1 MSKNVTFP
9 IAKLLK
15 EKGFN
20 EPCDDYYTSKGML
33 NSDGYG
39 DIIFDQGFNS
49 HDYEKMLKFD
59 YSDFDKKQKEDY
71 FLCPT
76 ISDVVD
82 WLLEKHGIWISVF
95 TNSSGKFNYLI
106 TKTNSKEMIDEL
118 NTKFDTPKEAY
129 LSAIEYTLK
138 NLI

>member
-1 MSKNVTFP
+1 MSKYVSFE
-9 IAKLLK
+9 ISKLLK
-15 EKGFN
+15 EKDFN

-49 HDYEKMLKFD
+49 GEPERMLKFD

-82 WLLEKHGIWISVF
+82 WLLEKYGIWISVDRHF
-95 TNSSGKFNYLI
+95 DKFISKNNGVIIDFDGEKRNYF
-106 TKTNSKEMIDEL
+106 E
-118 NTKFDTPKEAY
+118 TPTEAY
-129 LSAIEYTLK
+129 LSAIEYALK
-138 NLI
+138 HLI